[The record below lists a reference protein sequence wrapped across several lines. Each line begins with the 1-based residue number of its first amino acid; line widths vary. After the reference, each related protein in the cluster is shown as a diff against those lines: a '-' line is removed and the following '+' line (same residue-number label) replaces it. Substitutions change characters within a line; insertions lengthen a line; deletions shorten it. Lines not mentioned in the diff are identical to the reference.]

1 MFKPGADPKLIDMAK
16 NLPERELYELVELLD
31 PESVTHFE
39 FFLCKPPFE
48 HVVWT
53 DEKLMAARGCLSACI
68 NGWPSTMLLD
78 RDYAPLM
85 LKDDEHKF
93 LSAIVAH
100 GNVGDAV
107 NESAIS
113 LDSVRSLIKR
123 SVLLIERP
131 AQ

>member
-1 MFKPGADPKLIDMAK
+1 MAK
-16 NLPERELYELVELLD
+16 ELPERKLYELVELLD

-48 HVVWT
+48 RIVWK
-53 DEKLMAARGCLSACI
+53 DDQLMAARGSLSTCI

-85 LKDDEHKF
+85 LKEDEHKF
-93 LSAIVAH
+93 LSCIVNH

-107 NESAIS
+107 KESEIS

-131 AQ
+131 TS